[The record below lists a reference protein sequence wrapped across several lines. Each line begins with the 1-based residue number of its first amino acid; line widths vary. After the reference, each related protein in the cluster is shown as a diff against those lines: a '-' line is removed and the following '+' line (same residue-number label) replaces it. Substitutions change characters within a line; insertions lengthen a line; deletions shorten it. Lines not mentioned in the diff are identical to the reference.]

1 MSDDQDGCE
10 WVNVSSGTYLGSPGQ
25 KTVKQCVCVCAHARA
40 RARACVRVSEA
51 ESASIMC
58 VHFLH
63 VCFAGI

>member
-10 WVNVSSGTYLGSPGQ
+10 WVNVSSGTYLGTPGQ
-25 KTVKQCVCVCAHARA
+25 KTVKQCVCVCVCAHAHAR
-40 RARACVRVSEA
+40 VRVSKA
-51 ESASIMC
+51 ESASIVC